1 MESSHAA
8 FFFSLCNYLLFPPS
22 IRISISFRGRCLF
35 FRRGNLQLSRLLRVS
50 RRQGSKEIQL
60 GVRLVYVEKFTVNF
74 PFFRKTI
81 SNRLIAVAGCSMLL
95 TEQKSDR
102 DRFSGS
108 TAFLVSI

>member
-8 FFFSLCNYLLFPPS
+8 FFSLSATICYFLPPFGYRFLFADATFSFAAEIYN
-22 IRISISFRGRCLF
+22 
-35 FRRGNLQLSRLLRVS
+35 SRLLCVS

-81 SNRLIAVAGCSMLL
+81 SNRLIAVAGCPMLL
-95 TEQKSDR
+95 IEQKSDR

-108 TAFLVSI
+108 MAFLVSI

>member
-1 MESSHAA
+1 
-8 FFFSLCNYLLFPPS
+8 
-22 IRISISFRGRCLF
+22 
-35 FRRGNLQLSRLLRVS
+35 
-50 RRQGSKEIQL
+50 
-60 GVRLVYVEKFTVNF
+60 VEKFTVNF

-108 TAFLVSI
+108 TAFLVSIWSRRDD